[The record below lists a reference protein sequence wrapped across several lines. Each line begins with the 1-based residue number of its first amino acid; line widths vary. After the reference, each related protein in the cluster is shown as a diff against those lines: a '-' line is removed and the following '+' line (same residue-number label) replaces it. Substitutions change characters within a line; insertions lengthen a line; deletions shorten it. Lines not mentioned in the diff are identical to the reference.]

1 MEKETFR
8 KRLKQIEKEMARLKA
23 EQNIIEYALQVCS
36 QVGKYN
42 D

>member
-1 MEKETFR
+1 MEKETLR

-23 EQNIIEYALQVCS
+23 EQAIIEYALKVCS
-36 QVGKYN
+36 KVGEHS